1 MPMTSSERMAARAA
15 QRMVYGPSV
24 ADRLADEIAA
34 DMCHCGVEKWA
45 TFATQGVAV
54 TARACTYTPR
64 PASYGIACMA

>member
-1 MPMTSSERMAARAA
+1 MTSSERMAARAT

-45 TFATQGVAV
+45 T
-54 TARACTYTPR
+54 
-64 PASYGIACMA
+64 